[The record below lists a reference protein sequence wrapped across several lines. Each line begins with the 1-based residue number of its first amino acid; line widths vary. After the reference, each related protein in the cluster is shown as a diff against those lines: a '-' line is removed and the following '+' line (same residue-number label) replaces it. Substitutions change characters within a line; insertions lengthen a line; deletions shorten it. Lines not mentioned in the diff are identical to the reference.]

1 MKKSFIKINLILLVL
16 LSFQCSKKEE
26 EKKEVLRP
34 INFIHVGTDAGAQTR
49 SFTGT
54 AIAGNEIE
62 LSFRESGV
70 IQQINVKKG
79 QRVRKGDLI
88 ATLDNL
94 ESNLNFERAVTE
106 VASTESAKNTSKAE
120 LDRIKLLYEKGS
132 TPLKDYQGAKNNYQ
146 RALSQYEAAL
156 RNQEI
161 QRSKLN
167 YGVIYAPGDGI
178 VANTTGKVNERVQ
191 TGHVFAVLNAGEKKK
206 VELELPEN
214 VINQVTVGM
223 KAQIEFS
230 TIEGSAFSG
239 EVIEVSPITSE
250 NATTYPVEIEIENPV
265 AQIRPGMAARVTFD
279 FAGGESDDS
288 DRIVVP
294 IKAVGEDGEGNFV
307 FLIET
312 EDNKSGIARKQTI
325 EIGEITA
332 NGFEVKSGLEQGQII
347 ATAGL
352 QSLLDGQKVKLNN

>member
-1 MKKSFIKINLILLVL
+1 MKKSLIKINLILLVL

-26 EKKEVLRP
+26 EKEEVLRP
-34 INFIHVGTDAGAQTR
+34 INFISVGTDTGAQTR

-79 QRVRKGDLI
+79 QRVKKGDLI

-106 VASTESAKNTSKAE
+106 VVSAESAKNTSKAE

-146 RALSQYEAAL
+146 RALSQYEAAV

-161 QRSKLN
+161 QRSRLN
-167 YGVIYAPGDGI
+167 YGVIYAPAEGI

-206 VELELPEN
+206 VELDLPEN
-214 VINQVTVGM
+214 VINQVYVGM
-223 KAQIEFS
+223 KAQLEFS
-230 TIEGSAFSG
+230 TLEGTSFTG
-239 EVIEVSPITSE
+239 EVIEVSPITSD
-250 NATTYPVEIEIENPV
+250 NAATYPVEI
-265 AQIRPGMAARVTFD
+265 
-279 FAGGESDDS
+279 
-288 DRIVVP
+288 
-294 IKAVGEDGEGNFV
+294 
-307 FLIET
+307 
-312 EDNKSGIARKQTI
+312 
-325 EIGEITA
+325 
-332 NGFEVKSGLEQGQII
+332 
-347 ATAGL
+347 
-352 QSLLDGQKVKLNN
+352 

>member
-1 MKKSFIKINLILLVL
+1 MKKTLIKINLILLVFV
-16 LSFQCSKKEE
+16 SFQCSKKES
-26 EKKEVLRP
+26 EKEEVLRP
-34 INFIHVGTDAGAQTR
+34 INFIYVGTDAGAQTR
-49 SFTGT
+49 SFNGT
-54 AIAGNEIE
+54 AKAGNEIE
-62 LSFRESGV
+62 LSFRESGI

-79 QRVRKGDLI
+79 QRVKKGDLI

-94 ESNLNFERAVTE
+94 EANLNFERAVTE
-106 VASTESAKNTSKAE
+106 VTSAESAKNTSKAE

-132 TPLKDYQGAKNNYQ
+132 TPLKDYQSAKNNYQ
-146 RALSQYEAAL
+146 SALSQYEAAL

-161 QRSKLN
+161 QRSRLN
-167 YGVIYAPGDGI
+167 YGVINAPSDGI
-178 VANTTGKVNERVQ
+178 VANTSGKVNERVQ
-191 TGHVFAVLNAGEKKK
+191 TGHVFAILNAGDKKK

-214 VINQVTVGM
+214 VINQVNVGM

-230 TIEGSAFSG
+230 TLDESSFTGT
-239 EVIEVSPITSE
+239 VIEVSPITSD

-265 AQIRPGMAARVTFD
+265 AQIRPGMAARITFD
-279 FAGGESDDS
+279 FSLQKEEDKGK
-288 DRIVVP
+288 IVVP
-294 IKAVGEDGEGNFV
+294 IKAVGEDGNGNYV

-332 NGFEVKSGLEQGQII
+332 NGFEVKSGLEKGQII

-352 QSLLDGQKVKLNN
+352 QSLLDGQKVKLN